1 MMHEASLPPDPARPS
16 AAFCAQPELAQAA
29 AIVVRSLQAHEH
41 ERWDAFVEA
50 CPEATFF
57 HRAGWQTIVQQG
69 FKHDCHFLYAQQDG
83 RIVGVLP
90 LAHVRSRLF
99 GSSLV
104 SLPFCVYGGIAGA
117 NPAARLA
124 LDAAAQAL
132 ARRLGVGHLEYRW
145 RELQDD
151 VQGNAQDK
159 TQNKTQDKVQD
170 DAQDGAQKN
179 TRESAAAGWLHKPLY
194 ATFRRPLQPD
204 AEQNLL
210 LIPRKQR
217 AVVRKAMA
225 AGLHSTVED
234 DLAHFYPIYAASVH
248 RLGTPVF
255 ARRHFALLR
264 TVFGSACEILTVY
277 HGRQAQASVLLFYF
291 RDEVL
296 PYYGGGTPLA
306 RSTGANDFMYW
317 EAMRRACARGYRL
330 FDFGRSKLGTG
341 AFDFKKNWGFTA
353 QALPYAYRLVRAKAL
368 PEVNPLN
375 PKYALFIRLWRRLP
389 LPLANL
395 LGPHIVRQLG

>member
-1 MMHEASLPPDPARPS
+1 MHEASLPPDPLHCS
-16 AAFCAQPELAQAA
+16 AAIA
-29 AIVVRSLQAHEH
+29 VRSLQGHEH
-41 ERWDAFVEA
+41 ARWDAFVDT

-57 HRAGWQTIVQQG
+57 HRAGWQTIMQQG
-69 FKHDCHFLYAQQDG
+69 FQHDSHFLYAEQDG
-83 RIVGVLP
+83 RIAGVLP
-90 LAHVRSRLF
+90 LAHLRSRLF

-104 SLPFCVYGGIAGA
+104 SLPFCVYGGIAGGGA
-117 NPAARLA
+117 QVRQA
-124 LDAAAQAL
+124 LDSAALAL

-145 RELQDD
+145 REVEQ
-151 VQGNAQDK
+151 QP
-159 TQNKTQDKVQD
+159 
-170 DAQDGAQKN
+170 DA
-179 TRESAAAGWLHKPLY
+179 SWLHQPLY
-194 ATFRRPLQPD
+194 ATFRRPLHAD

-210 LIPRKQR
+210 AIPRKQR

-225 AGLHSTVED
+225 AGLHSAID
-234 DLAHFYPIYAASVH
+234 YDLKHFYPIYAASVH

-264 TVFGSACEILTVY
+264 TVFGKACEILTVY
-277 HGRQAQASVLLFYF
+277 HGQQAQASVLLFYF

-296 PYYGGGTPLA
+296 PYYGGGSVLA

-341 AFDFKKNWGFTA
+341 AYDFKKNWGFTP
-353 QALPYAYRLVRAKAL
+353 QPLPYVYQLVRAKAL

-375 PKYALFIRLWRRLP
+375 PKYALFIRAWRCLP

-395 LGPHIVRQLG
+395 LGPHLVRQLG

>member
-1 MMHEASLPPDPARPS
+1 MMHEASLAPDPTQSTSNAIAVLPL
-16 AAFCAQPELAQAA
+16 QP
-29 AIVVRSLQAHEH
+29 HEH
-41 ERWDAFVEA
+41 ARWDAFVDT

-57 HRAGWQTIVQQG
+57 HRAGWQTIMEQG
-69 FKHDCHFLYAQQDG
+69 FKHDSYFLYAEQDG
-83 RIVGVLP
+83 RIAGVLP
-90 LAHVRSRLF
+90 LAHLRSRVF
-99 GSSLV
+99 GSALV
-104 SLPFCVYGGIAGA
+104 SLPFCVYGGIAGGS
-117 NPAARLA
+117 AAVRQA
-124 LDAAAQAL
+124 LDSAALAL

-145 RELQDD
+145 REVPEETLDASWLQ
-151 VQGNAQDK
+151 
-159 TQNKTQDKVQD
+159 
-170 DAQDGAQKN
+170 
-179 TRESAAAGWLHKPLY
+179 KPLY
-194 ATFRRPLQPD
+194 ATFRRPLLPD

-210 LIPRKQR
+210 AIPRKQR

-225 AGLHSTVED
+225 AGLHSAID
-234 DLAHFYPIYAASVH
+234 YDISRFYPIYASSVH

-255 ARRHFALLR
+255 ARRHFSLLR
-264 TVFGSACEILTVY
+264 TVFGDACDILTVY
-277 HGRQAQASVLLFYF
+277 HGQQAQASVLLFYF

-296 PYYGGGTPLA
+296 PYYGGGSVLA

-341 AFDFKKNWGFTA
+341 AWDFKKNWGFA
-353 QALPYAYRLVRAKAL
+353 PQPLPYAYKLVRARAL

-375 PKYALFIRLWRRLP
+375 PKYALFIRAWRRLP

>member
-1 MMHEASLPPDPARPS
+1 MMHEASLPPDYAPSS
-16 AAFCAQPELAQAA
+16 AAIA
-29 AIVVRSLQAHEH
+29 VRSLQAHEH
-41 ERWDAFVEA
+41 ARWDAFVDT

-57 HRAGWQTIVQQG
+57 HRAGWQTIMQQG
-69 FKHDCHFLYAQQDG
+69 FHHDSHFLYAEQEG
-83 RIVGVLP
+83 RIAGVLP
-90 LAHVRSRLF
+90 LAHLRSRLF
-99 GSSLV
+99 GASLV
-104 SLPFCVYGGIAGA
+104 SLPFCVYGGIAGGG
-117 NPAARLA
+117 AAVRQA
-124 LDAAAQAL
+124 LDSAALAL

-145 RELQDD
+145 REVEQ
-151 VQGNAQDK
+151 QP
-159 TQNKTQDKVQD
+159 
-170 DAQDGAQKN
+170 DA
-179 TRESAAAGWLHKPLY
+179 SWLHSPLY
-194 ATFRRPLQPD
+194 ATFRRPLHAD

-210 LIPRKQR
+210 AIPRKQR

-225 AGLHSTVED
+225 GGLHSAIDHDVER
-234 DLAHFYPIYAASVH
+234 FYPIYAASVH

-255 ARRHFALLR
+255 ARRHFSLLR
-264 TVFGSACEILTVY
+264 TVFGGACDILTVY
-277 HGRQAQASVLLFYF
+277 HGQQAQASVLLFYF

-317 EAMRRACARGYRL
+317 ETMRRASARGCRL

-341 AFDFKKNWGFTA
+341 AFEFKKNWGFVP
-353 QALPYAYRLVRAKAL
+353 QPLPYAYRPVRATAL

-375 PKYALFIRLWRRLP
+375 PKYALFIRAWRRLP

>member
-1 MMHEASLPPDPARPS
+1 MMHKATLPVDPAPS
-16 AAFCAQPELAQAA
+16 ST
-29 AIVVRSLQAHEH
+29 AIAVRSLQAHDH
-41 ERWDAFVEA
+41 ARWDAFVEA

-57 HRAGWQTIVQQG
+57 HRAGWQTIMEQG
-69 FKHDCHFLYAQQDG
+69 FGHDSHFLYAEQDG
-83 RIVGVLP
+83 RIAGVLP

-99 GSSLV
+99 GASLV
-104 SLPFCVYGGIAGA
+104 SLPFCVYGGIAGGSQA
-117 NPAARLA
+117 VRLA
-124 LDAAAQAL
+124 LDSAAQAL
-132 ARRLGVGHLEYRW
+132 ARRHGVGHLEYRW
-145 RELQDD
+145 REVDK
-151 VQGNAQDK
+151 NAL
-159 TQNKTQDKVQD
+159 
-170 DAQDGAQKN
+170 
-179 TRESAAAGWLHKPLY
+179 ESADACWLQKPLY
-194 ATFRRPLQPD
+194 ATFRRPLHLD

-210 LIPRKQR
+210 AIPRKQR
-217 AVVRKAMA
+217 AVVRKAVA
-225 AGLHSTVED
+225 AGLHSSIEH
-234 DLAHFYPIYAASVH
+234 DLSHFYPIYAASVH

-264 TVFGSACEILTVY
+264 TVFGTDCDILTVY
-277 HGRQAQASVLLFYF
+277 QGQQAQASVLLFYF

-317 EAMRRACARGYRL
+317 ETMRRACERGCRL

-341 AFDFKKNWGFTA
+341 AFDFKKNWGFTP
-353 QALPYAYRLVRAKAL
+353 QPLPYAYQLVRATAL

-375 PKYALFIRLWRRLP
+375 PKYALFIRAWRHLP

>member
-1 MMHEASLPPDPARPS
+1 MHEASLPFDLPAPAPGSMPRAS
-16 AAFCAQPELAQAA
+16 AIA
-29 AIVVRSLQAHEH
+29 VHSLQGHEH
-41 ERWDAFVEA
+41 ARWDAFVDA

-57 HRAGWQTIVQQG
+57 HRAGWQTIMEQG
-69 FKHDCHFLYAQQDG
+69 FRHDSHFLYAEQEG
-83 RIVGVLP
+83 RIAGVLP

-99 GSSLV
+99 GASLV
-104 SLPFCVYGGIAGA
+104 SLPFCVYGGIAGGSGA
-117 NPAARLA
+117 VRLA
-124 LDAAAQAL
+124 LDEAAQAL

-145 RELQDD
+145 REE
-151 VQGNAQDK
+151 
-159 TQNKTQDKVQD
+159 TD
-170 DAQDGAQKN
+170 DAHEDAPDKA
-179 TRESAAAGWLHKPLY
+179 SAGWLRKPLY
-194 ATFRRPLQPD
+194 ATFRRPLHAD

-210 LIPRKQR
+210 AIPRKQR

-225 AGLHSTVED
+225 AGLHSAID
-234 DLAHFYPIYAASVH
+234 HDLERFYPIYAASVH

-255 ARRHFALLR
+255 ARRHFSLLR
-264 TVFGSACEILTVY
+264 TVFGADCEILTVY
-277 HGRQAQASVLLFYF
+277 HGQQAQASVLQFYF

-296 PYYGGGTPLA
+296 PYYGGGSVLA

-317 EAMRRACARGYRL
+317 EAMRRACARGCRL

-341 AFDFKKNWGFTA
+341 ACDFKKNWGFTP
-353 QALPYAYRLVRAKAL
+353 QPLPYAYRLVRAKAL

-375 PKYALFIRLWRRLP
+375 PRYALFIRAWRRLP

>member
-1 MMHEASLPPDPARPS
+1 MMHEASLAPDPLQSR
-16 AAFCAQPELAQAA
+16 A
-29 AIVVRSLQAHEH
+29 AIAVRSLQGHEH
-41 ERWDAFVEA
+41 ARWDAFVDT

-57 HRAGWQTIVQQG
+57 HRAGWQTIMEQG
-69 FKHDCHFLYAQQDG
+69 FKHDSYFLYAEQDG
-83 RIVGVLP
+83 RIAGVLP
-90 LAHVRSRLF
+90 LAHLRSRLF

-104 SLPFCVYGGIAGA
+104 SLPFCVYGGIAGGS
-117 NPAARLA
+117 AAVRQA
-124 LDAAAQAL
+124 LDGAALAL

-145 RELQDD
+145 RE
-151 VQGNAQDK
+151 VP
-159 TQNKTQDKVQD
+159 
-170 DAQDGAQKN
+170 
-179 TRESAAAGWLHKPLY
+179 ESADPSWLHKPLY
-194 ATFRRPLQPD
+194 ATFRRSLLPD

-210 LIPRKQR
+210 AIPRKQR
-217 AVVRKAMA
+217 AVVRKAIA
-225 AGLHSTVED
+225 GGLHSAID
-234 DLAHFYPIYAASVH
+234 YDLNRFYPIYAASVH

-264 TVFGSACEILTVY
+264 SVFGDACQILTVY
-277 HGRQAQASVLLFYF
+277 HGQQAQASVLLFYF

-296 PYYGGGTPLA
+296 PYYGGGSVLA

-341 AFDFKKNWGFTA
+341 AYDFKKNWGFTP
-353 QALPYAYRLVRAKAL
+353 QPLPYAYQLVRAKAL

-375 PKYALFIRLWRRLP
+375 PKYALFIRAWRRLP